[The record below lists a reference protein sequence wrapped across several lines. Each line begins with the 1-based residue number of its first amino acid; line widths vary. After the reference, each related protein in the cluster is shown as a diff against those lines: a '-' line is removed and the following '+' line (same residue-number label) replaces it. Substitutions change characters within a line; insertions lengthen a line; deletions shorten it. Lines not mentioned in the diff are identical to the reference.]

1 MSLEEPASDDL
12 VSQIVTY
19 LERGVG
25 LVRDNA
31 THRAIGLIRALV
43 YGLLAAIVGVMLLA
57 LFAIL
62 VVRALY
68 QIPGHRPWLAH
79 GLAGLVFVI
88 AGLVLMRK
96 RKAPTS

>member
-12 VSQIVTY
+12 VSQIVSY
-19 LERGVG
+19 IERGVG

-31 THRAIGLIRALV
+31 THRAIGLIRAVV
-43 YGLLAAIVGVMLLA
+43 YGLLAAIVGIMLLV
-57 LFAIL
+57 LFAIV

-79 GLAGLVFVI
+79 GIASLVFVVV
-88 AGLVLMRK
+88 GVVLMRK